1 LGATSLTS
9 PTPAQRGVREVTSP
23 AESFTSN
30 ARSVTHASALFH
42 SHSAAPVGGNQMNA
56 QARQEEIGQAQVA
69 CRTENEAI
77 QASADRL
84 ALLDPIPLVCECPDR
99 DCAEIVRLSFDEYE
113 AIRQDP
119 RRFFNIS
126 GHETASVEAGAE
138 RILAVAG
145 DFTVVEK
152 IGVAG
157 DVAVDAHGQPA

>member
-1 LGATSLTS
+1 MNGQ
-9 PTPAQRGVREVTSP
+9 AQ
-23 AESFTSN
+23 
-30 ARSVTHASALFH
+30 
-42 SHSAAPVGGNQMNA
+42 
-56 QARQEEIGQAQVA
+56 QEAIGQAQVA

-77 QASADRL
+77 EASADKL
-84 ALLDPIPLVCECPDR
+84 TMLGPIPFVCECPDR

-145 DFTVVEK
+145 NLTVVEK
-152 IGVAG
+152 IGAAG
-157 DVAVDAHGQPA
+157 DVAADAHARPA